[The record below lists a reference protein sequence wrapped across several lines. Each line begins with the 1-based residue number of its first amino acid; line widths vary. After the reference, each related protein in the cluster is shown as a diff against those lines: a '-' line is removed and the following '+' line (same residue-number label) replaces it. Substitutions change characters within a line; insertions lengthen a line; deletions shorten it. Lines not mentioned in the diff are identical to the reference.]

1 MQAQRILVWF
11 VPTHAPTS
19 LLCSQSDKSMLQN
32 FKSYPKPPSIT
43 INETKADSMD
53 DVIFEYEKQRRVAI
67 DYALNNALNQPPK
80 NLWKAAGY
88 WIEDSLEA
96 PKQNRTRLWHLLEWL
111 IHDFTNDF
119 SSERKKLKERN
130 NNNMIPI
137 NSVKAQIVAY
147 CIEGGG
153 SIDQVHLL
161 VMQFQLGREL
171 DTSGRSSIRR
181 LNPVKVVIKK
191 GGKGV

>member
-1 MQAQRILVWF
+1 
-11 VPTHAPTS
+11 
-19 LLCSQSDKSMLQN
+19 
-32 FKSYPKPPSIT
+32 
-43 INETKADSMD
+43 
-53 DVIFEYEKQRRVAI
+53 
-67 DYALNNALNQPPK
+67 
-80 NLWKAAGY
+80 
-88 WIEDSLEA
+88 
-96 PKQNRTRLWHLLEWL
+96 
-111 IHDFTNDF
+111 
-119 SSERKKLKERN
+119 
-130 NNNMIPI
+130 MIPI

-191 GGKGV
+191 GRKGVQDPTST